1 MGEICCRAGL
11 EYNGTWKLTSAENTV
26 FKLLNRES
34 DLFRQELSEMSLRLT
49 FWERICVW
57 RPCVTSSLFKREDR
71 KLHRW
76 YFHNL
81 PVQINTV
88 EDGWHI
94 LKAGSDEDDS
104 PPELQL
110 VMMMMS
116 MRGEAANV
124 HNADANSIRSPDTTS
139 NGLCVGSI

>member
-1 MGEICCRAGL
+1 MWEKFVVELVLNITEL
-11 EYNGTWKLTSAENTV
+11 ESWPQLKILY
-26 FKLLNRES
+26 LNSSTESQIFSDRSYRRWASDWLSGRES
-34 DLFRQELSEMSLRLT
+34 VFEGH
-49 FWERICVW
+49 VW
-57 RPCVTSSLFKREDR
+57 PPVYLREDR

-88 EDGWHI
+88 EDGWHT

-104 PPELQL
+104 LPELQL
-110 VMMMMS
+110 MMMMIS
-116 MRGEAANV
+116 MRGEAVNV